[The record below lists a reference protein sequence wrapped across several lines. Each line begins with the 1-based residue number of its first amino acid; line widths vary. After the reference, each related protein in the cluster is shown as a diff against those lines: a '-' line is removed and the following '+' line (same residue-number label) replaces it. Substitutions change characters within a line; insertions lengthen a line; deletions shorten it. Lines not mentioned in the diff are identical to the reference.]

1 MQDYKG
7 NQVINGTYGEVW
19 VNSNYLA
26 EVVSLK
32 ATVTLDKTEIKK
44 IKKLAKTYKTMSM
57 TCKGSI
63 KLHKVDSYFLKE
75 MSEEIKQGKQPVFT
89 IESKVHDPDSKGEE
103 RIVIHDA
110 TFDTLNLIDWE
121 AGKVGEDSYNFTF
134 SEWTI
139 MATID

>member
-1 MQDYKG
+1 MQNYKDG
-7 NQVINGTYGEVW
+7 QVINGTWGEVW
-19 VNSNYLA
+19 VNSHYLA

-32 ATVTLDKTEIKK
+32 ATITLDKTEIKH
-44 IKKLAKTYKTMSM
+44 IKRLTKGYKVMSM

-75 MSEEIKQGKQPVFT
+75 MAEEIKQGKQPVFT
-89 IESKVHDPDSKGEE
+89 IESKLHDPNAIGEE
-103 RIVIHDA
+103 RIVIRDA

-134 SEWTI
+134 SEFEI
-139 MATID
+139 VESI

>member
-1 MQDYKG
+1 MQQYKDG
-7 NQVINGTYGEVW
+7 QVINGTWGEVW
-19 VNSNYLA
+19 VNSHYLA

-32 ATVTLDKTEIKK
+32 ATITLDKTEIKHTK
-44 IKKLAKTYKTMSM
+44 RLTKGYKVMSM

-75 MSEEIKQGKQPVFT
+75 MAEEIKQGKQPVFT
-89 IESKVHDPDSKGEE
+89 IESKLHDPNAIGEE
-103 RIVIHDA
+103 RIVIRDA

-134 SEWTI
+134 SEFEIVETI
-139 MATID
+139 